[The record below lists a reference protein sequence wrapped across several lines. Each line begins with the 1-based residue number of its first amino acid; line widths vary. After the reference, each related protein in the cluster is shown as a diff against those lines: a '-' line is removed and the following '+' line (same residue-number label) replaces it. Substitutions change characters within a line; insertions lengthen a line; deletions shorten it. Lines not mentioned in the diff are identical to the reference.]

1 MSPGHV
7 VLKGGR
13 VTRARPRARGG
24 RNATGQATGLWR
36 IFYKYGSR
44 LGTSPE
50 FSGGGINNYYV
61 VYAETRSFLLGR
73 GGRGPSALTGAIE
86 KGTGTGMAR
95 SAGAGRRNPNMS
107 GPSRSHRAPRRRHRP
122 HDTADSHQGSPAAGT
137 GHWDWAVCRGSRV
150 GRDGGTAGCGWRVAG
165 SVGSGLGLEGVGGE
179 PRPTSWRGCEIHT
192 QNDRCT
198 GYISHLQCQYHS
210 SRKMQH
216 IQRVVHHVPL
226 AASFPRVT
234 YAMNPTGPATESA
247 ATKVITM

>member
-1 MSPGHV
+1 MASGASSINTTAGLLPSSPAAGDQQLLRRLRRDPV
-7 VLKGGR
+7 VSS
-13 VTRARPRARGG
+13 RPR
-24 RNATGQATGLWR
+24 
-36 IFYKYGSR
+36 GSR
-44 LGTSPE
+44 AFGA
-50 FSGGGINNYYV
+50 N
-61 VYAETRSFLLGR
+61 GR
-73 GGRGPSALTGAIE
+73 HREGNGPGNGAQ
-86 KGTGTGMAR
+86 R
-95 SAGAGRRNPNMS
+95 GRRPAK
-107 GPSRSHRAPRRRHRP
+107 PEHERAQPHRAPRRRHRP